1 MNHVPSSNTTNNATA
16 ALNGSST
23 KNPQPSAAAK
33 YVPPHKRRQME
44 AEAAAQVDTA
54 PHHGTRHIEEAF
66 GHSAFGRQT
75 SSSSSS
81 SRFGASRD
89 SYSTFGGGKGR
100 DRSHEGGFGG
110 SSRFGAA
117 PRDHERFGFG
127 SKPSYG
133 GHSRGANDRLDW
145 SQPPPQGDGTWARRD
160 GRRPPY
166 EDERELFDQE
176 NAVHAGIN
184 FDQYD
189 KIPVEVSGAGAAEI
203 SPLEQ
208 FNDGGEVA
216 AAIVENIKRCGFDRP
231 TPVQKYSIPTLTT
244 RRDLMSCAQT
254 GSGKTGAYLIPAI
267 HNMLADGPPDATSS
281 GDYGRRKA
289 YPITLILSPTREL
302 ASQIH
307 EEARKF
313 CFNTGIRPVV
323 VYGGA
328 DVRTQLRELER
339 GCDILV
345 ATPGRLSDLMERFR
359 VSLCQIKMLIFD
371 EADRMLDMGFEPQIR
386 RIVEQ
391 EDMPS
396 SRDGRQSAMFSAT
409 FPREIQQLARDF
421 LKDYIYLTVGRV
433 GSTHGSIKQIMRYVD
448 ENSKLRDL
456 YRVLEEQTEEG
467 LTLVFVETKRKADE
481 IENMLRRDR
490 YPATSIHGDRSQW
503 EREEALKAFKSG
515 ELPILVATDVAARG
529 LDISHVNLVINY
541 DLPNNIDDY
550 VHRIGRTGRAGNL
563 GTAIAFVNEGSKPI
577 LRDLW
582 TLLEENKQEIPQW
595 FMSLVQETTSASG
608 RFGRGGGKGRGGGRS
623 GGGFASRDVRQ
634 PTGRGD
640 FQRYEHRS
648 AGFLGRPGVAP
659 PAPVVNTRAAGMH
672 QKPAVRPQPARSV
685 TPPEDSWADAW

>member
-1 MNHVPSSNTTNNATA
+1 MNHVPSTTTTNNATA
-16 ALNGSST
+16 PLNGSST
-23 KNPQPSAAAK
+23 SKNSQAPAGTAAK

-44 AEAAAQVDTA
+44 AEGAARVDTA
-54 PHHGTRHIEEAF
+54 PHIQYHSSTAHVILKKHSVNQQPSPGKYLPRPADMVELETLTRA
-66 GHSAFGRQT
+66 
-75 SSSSSS
+75 
-81 SRFGASRD
+81 
-89 SYSTFGGGKGR
+89 
-100 DRSHEGGFGG
+100 G
-110 SSRFGAA
+110 SSRFGA
-117 PRDHERFGFG
+117 PRESRFGDRERFGFG
-127 SKPSYG
+127 SKPSYA

-160 GRRPPY
+160 GRRPAY

-176 NAVHAGIN
+176 NTVHAGIN

-203 SPLEQ
+203 APLEQ
-208 FNDGGEVA
+208 FNDGEVDSH
-216 AAIVENIKRCGFDRP
+216 IVENINRCGFDRP
-231 TPVQKYSIPTLTT
+231 TPVQKYSIPTLTA

-267 HNMLADGPPDATSS
+267 HNMLVDGPPNATSS

-289 YPITLILSPTREL
+289 YPVTLILSPTREL

-313 CFNTGIRPVV
+313 CYNTGIRPVV

-409 FPREIQQLARDF
+409 FPKEIQQLARDF
-421 LKDYIYLTVGRV
+421 LKEYIYLTVGRV

-595 FMSLVQETTSASG
+595 FTSLVQETTSAPG
-608 RFGRGGGKGRGGGRS
+608 RFGRGGKGRGGGRS

-659 PAPVVNTRAAGMH
+659 PAPVVNTRAAAMH
-672 QKPAVRPQPARSV
+672 QKPAVRPQAARTV

>member
-1 MNHVPSSNTTNNATA
+1 MNHVSSSNNTNDATA
-16 ALNGSST
+16 ALNGSSAS
-23 KNPQPSAAAK
+23 KNPQSQASAGTATAK
-33 YVPPHKRRQME
+33 YVPPHKRRQMQ
-44 AEAAAQVDTA
+44 AEGAQADTA
-54 PHHGTRHIEEAF
+54 PHHGTRHLEEAF
-66 GHSAFGRQT
+66 DPSAFNRQT
-75 SSSSSS
+75 SSSS
-81 SRFGASRD
+81 RFGGSRD

-100 DRSHEGGFGG
+100 EPREHGFGGG
-110 SSRFGAA
+110 SSRFGG
-117 PRDHERFGFG
+117 PRERFGESRDRFGDREHFGFG
-127 SKPSYG
+127 SKPSYA
-133 GHSRGANDRLDW
+133 GHSRGVNDRLDW

-176 NAVHAGIN
+176 NTVHAGIN

-189 KIPVEVSGAGAAEI
+189 KIPVEVSGAGAADI
-203 SPLEQ
+203 HPLEQ
-208 FNDGGEVA
+208 FNDGELESS
-216 AAIVENIKRCGFDRP
+216 IVENIKRCGFDRP
-231 TPVQKYSIPTLTT
+231 TPVQKYSIPTLIA

-267 HNMLADGPPDATSS
+267 NNMLKDGPPNATSS

-289 YPITLILSPTREL
+289 YPVTL
-302 ASQIH
+302 
-307 EEARKF
+307 
-313 CFNTGIRPVV
+313 
-323 VYGGA
+323 
-328 DVRTQLRELER
+328 
-339 GCDILV
+339 
-345 ATPGRLSDLMERFR
+345 
-359 VSLCQIKMLIFD
+359 IKMLIFD

-409 FPREIQQLARDF
+409 FPKEIQQLARDF

-582 TLLEENKQEIPQW
+582 
-595 FMSLVQETTSASG
+595 ETTSASG
-608 RFGRGGGKGRGGGRS
+608 RFGRGGKGRGGGRS

-659 PAPVVNTRAAGMH
+659 PAPVVNTRAANMH